1 MNAPAAAAVLPAE
14 TASPQLVT
22 LAEQIAQIYDAAADP
37 AGWPEALRQTTEF
50 VGGASAVMYF
60 HDFFQPSGTFH
71 YSSDADAHVA
81 DAYFRACVR
90 TNPFMPTFLTA
101 EPGGVYAATDI
112 LPLEQ
117 LRRTRFFR
125 EWCGPQGYSD
135 VLAAVLVKSG
145 MYFAGVIVAV
155 PDSREGA
162 DDQMHRRLK
171 LLAPHFS
178 RALAIGKAID
188 LHKIEAATLAD
199 TLDGLAAGVF
209 FVDEHARLINANEA
223 GRRMATDADVVAVAQ
238 GALTACDREADVALR
253 SACARAGSAEVE
265 EGGGGIPLTERGG
278 GRYMAHVLPL
288 TSGARRSAGAAYAAA
303 AAVFVRRSGLDIPS
317 TVEAISKA
325 YGLTPRELRA
335 LYAIVASPS
344 VKDASELLGLSQ
356 ATVKTHLQRVFDKTG
371 ARKQADL
378 VKLVAGYMS
387 PINS

>member
-1 MNAPAAAAVLPAE
+1 MNAPVAAAALSAE
-14 TASPQLVT
+14 TASPQLRS
-22 LAEQIAQIYDAAADP
+22 LAELIAQIYDAAADP
-37 AGWPEALRQTTEF
+37 ATWPETLRQTTEF

-81 DAYFRACVR
+81 DAYFRSCVR

-112 LPLEQ
+112 LPVEQ

-155 PDSREGA
+155 PDGREAA
-162 DDQMHRRLK
+162 DDEMHRRLK

-188 LHKIEAATLAD
+188 LHKIEAAAFAD

-209 FVDEHARLINANEA
+209 FVDEQARLIHANEA
-223 GRRMATDADVVAVAQ
+223 GRRMVAEGDVAGGAQ
-238 GALTACDREADVALR
+238 GTLTASDRQADASLR
-253 SACARAGSAEVE
+253 SACARVARGEVE
-265 EGGGGIPLTERGG
+265 EGGGGIPLTGRGG

-288 TSGARRSAGAAYAAA
+288 TSGARRSAGAAYAAT
-303 AAVFVRRSGLDIPS
+303 AAVFIRRSGLDIPS
-317 TVEAISKA
+317 PVEAISKA
-325 YGLTPRELRA
+325 YGLTPSELRA
-335 LYAIVASPS
+335 LYAIVAAPS

-387 PINS
+387 PINA